1 MARVFC
7 LLALLALIVA
17 GCDPGSSAR
26 KRMEGKA
33 APTWPA
39 LQAMTGPSGMMT
51 VGMSLEVEGPQA
63 AKKAAGAPAFQQLLD
78 NLEKEPIPGEFATPE
93 RNAAKKAFVENLR
106 GLAKAGSD
114 DEIKAL
120 WEKTRESM
128 GKMTSP

>member
-17 GCDPGSSAR
+17 GCDPGTSAR

-63 AKKAAGAPAFQQLLD
+63 AKKAAEAPAFQQLLD
-78 NLEKEPIPGEFATPE
+78 NLEKEPIPSEFSTPE

-106 GLAKAGSD
+106 ALAKAGSD

-120 WEKTRESM
+120 WEKARDSM
-128 GKMTSP
+128 GKMASP